1 MLSPAGGRPAGEED
15 ERMRVCVP
23 VTDDGQIDPRWGR
36 ASRVAVADVQA
47 GVLAGWQVYDVRWD
61 ALHDATTEGGHH
73 ARVAGFLREHR
84 VEVVVASHMG
94 PPMIQMIGRMG
105 IDVRLD
111 ASGDAR
117 GAALAAGG
125 HTAAS

>member
-1 MLSPAGGRPAGEED
+1 
-15 ERMRVCVP
+15 MRVCVP

-36 ASRVAVADVQA
+36 ASRVAVVDVQA
-47 GVLAGWQVYDVRWD
+47 GALAGWRVFDVRWD
-61 ALHDATTEGGHH
+61 TLHDATTEGGHH

-84 VEVVVASHMG
+84 VEVVVANHMG
-94 PPMIQMIGRMG
+94 PPMLEMIGRMG

-125 HTAAS
+125 RAAAS